1 MTRGAHR
8 GFVDFFSQMTD
19 PKYPKCLHDIPIAS
33 GHHTKVRDM
42 LEYVPWKAEEHPW
55 NTTDLET
62 FRRLSMSTR
71 VEAVQLL
78 EEKRFDEAIRLANSV
93 GHGIEGLGHIVC
105 IK

>member
-1 MTRGAHR
+1 MGPIVVLWIFSLKGLTPNTQNVSMTFRSPAG
-8 GFVDFFSQMTD
+8 
-19 PKYPKCLHDIPIAS
+19 I
-33 GHHTKVRDM
+33 KVRDM